1 MFLSLSKPHTE
12 LMCVFENAIHI
23 SVHAHTKL
31 SFSVQPVLCF
41 YDKPIGK
48 LSFSPTVLFKPCDC

>member
-31 SFSVQPVLCF
+31 SFFCSTSAVLLW
-41 YDKPIGK
+41 PIGK
-48 LSFSPTVLFKPCDC
+48 LSFSLTVLFKPCDC